1 MIIANRSLAAEGGLC
16 VCVCLSPMGGVWG
29 VRGE

>member
-16 VCVCLSPMGGVWG
+16 VFVPHGGG
-29 VRGE
+29 GGGGEG